1 MKKAA
6 LATVLAAT
14 VVLAPWYSAQ
24 SGEAGDFLHGQRLYS
39 LGDYA
44 GALNIWQGLAQQGD
58 ARSQYSMA
66 VLYLKG
72 RGVAKDRAKAKEWA
86 TLAAK
91 QGYKPG
97 QSLLQKL
104 QKRKPRQKVSAKPK
118 QRKAKSE
125 VTELE
130 RIKASVEE
138 LLLHIGGKIAKDG
151 RLQYGDLRAVQLA
164 DAIEITIPEVK
175 VHGADGSLF
184 DIGTVVTHV
193 RHLDSRFDDIT
204 IALPEKMRFRQPG
217 VRSGYLTI
225 AERLAQVRWDRQLEI
240 SIEFEF
246 SLGDLRFLLDGS
258 GELGRI
264 GEILVHS
271 DVLEKDGLWSGPIR
285 IALSQVQMTDG
296 APSALHLDNATIV
309 LDLRGLDI
317 PAYNQSQNQTAQEKN
332 GGLPLKQILTLAS
345 GVGLHTSIKNLVVRH
360 PRQGDFRL
368 EAAEYGLGLSST
380 DGKLL
385 KLTLT
390 AGHSGLSS
398 TGGGAPKG
406 MVPREIDIDLAM
418 ENIPSET
425 IISVGIAAAIEM
437 TLLGQ
442 ISSSRQVFERLRQEL
457 SAAATVMRLKRA
469 KILAKDY
476 EIFLDL
482 NLLADGDAK
491 AGMVGSGELRIKG
504 LDKLLTTSS
513 SGEIPLISALVKK
526 GKKVQDRRGHLFILA
541 VQPNGML
548 TVNEDPV
555 VSLAPVFDNSAK
567 K

>member
-1 MKKAA
+1 
-6 LATVLAAT
+6 
-14 VVLAPWYSAQ
+14 
-24 SGEAGDFLHGQRLYS
+24 
-39 LGDYA
+39 
-44 GALNIWQGLAQQGD
+44 
-58 ARSQYSMA
+58 
-66 VLYLKG
+66 
-72 RGVAKDRAKAKEWA
+72 
-86 TLAAK
+86 
-91 QGYKPG
+91 
-97 QSLLQKL
+97 
-104 QKRKPRQKVSAKPK
+104 
-118 QRKAKSE
+118 
-125 VTELE
+125 
-130 RIKASVEE
+130 
-138 LLLHIGGKIAKDG
+138 
-151 RLQYGDLRAVQLA
+151 
-164 DAIEITIPEVK
+164 
-175 VHGADGSLF
+175 
-184 DIGTVVTHV
+184 
-193 RHLDSRFDDIT
+193 
-204 IALPEKMRFRQPG
+204 
-217 VRSGYLTI
+217 
-225 AERLAQVRWDRQLEI
+225 
-240 SIEFEF
+240 
-246 SLGDLRFLLDGS
+246 
-258 GELGRI
+258 
-264 GEILVHS
+264 
-271 DVLEKDGLWSGPIR
+271 
-285 IALSQVQMTDG
+285 
-296 APSALHLDNATIV
+296 
-309 LDLRGLDI
+309 
-317 PAYNQSQNQTAQEKN
+317 
-332 GGLPLKQILTLAS
+332 
-345 GVGLHTSIKNLVVRH
+345 NLVVRH